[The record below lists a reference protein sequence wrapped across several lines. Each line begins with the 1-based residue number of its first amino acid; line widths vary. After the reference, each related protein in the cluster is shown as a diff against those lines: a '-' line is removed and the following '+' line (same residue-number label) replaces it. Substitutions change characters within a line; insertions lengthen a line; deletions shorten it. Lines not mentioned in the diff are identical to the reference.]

1 MEENGISCGRTP
13 RRWYQGRARRSAT
26 SGYRSI
32 HSSEP
37 LACGPIEEIGEFY
50 SALSDQPHFGSRVAF
65 AECLNSVS
73 LSRPTALDFKRP
85 DPSSMGNH
93 EVHFGIT
100 IAPIGDAP
108 IGSL

>member
-1 MEENGISCGRTP
+1 MEANVINCGRTL
-13 RRWYQGRARRSAT
+13 RRWYQGLARRRAV
-26 SGYRSI
+26 SGYRGI

-50 SALSDQPHFGSRVAF
+50 SALSDQPHFGGRVAF

-73 LSRPTALDFKRP
+73 LSRPAALAFKRP

-93 EVHFGIT
+93 EVHFGV
-100 IAPIGDAP
+100 A
-108 IGSL
+108 